1 MNGDRLEV
9 ARYGPSPEK
18 APTLIFLHEGLGCTE
33 MWRDFPARLARA
45 TGCGAL
51 VYSRL
56 GYGLSDPCPLP
67 RPVSFM
73 HDEGLQGLPALLDA
87 AGVKQCILIGHSDGG
102 SIAIIY
108 AGGTQ
113 ASPLRGLIT
122 EAAHVFC
129 EEITLGSIRNARE
142 EFQSGDLRSKLE
154 KFHGPNTDCAFWGW
168 NGAWLNPDFINWNIE
183 QYLSGIRVPILSIQG
198 EDDQYG
204 TLAQIEAIAGQ
215 AGTGAETLIL
225 KNCRHS
231 PHHQQEAQT
240 FKAMQNFIARV
251 FS

>member
-9 ARYGPSPEK
+9 ARYGPSPEM

-33 MWRDFPARLARA
+33 MWRDFPARLATA

-108 AGGTQ
+108 AGGTP

-129 EEITLGSIRNARE
+129 EKVTLDSIRKARE
-142 EFQSGDLRSKLE
+142 EFKRGDLQAKLE

-231 PHHQQEAQT
+231 PHHQQEAKT